1 MAMNDPKIDRQR
13 EHQAN
18 ERTFLAWLRTSIAL
32 IGFGFALA
40 RFGLFLTQLNLSLT
54 QRNAPLHPLFNSQN
68 LGLSL
73 VVLGIVTI
81 ALAAW
86 RYNQVFW
93 QIERG
98 DYRPDRSL
106 VWVMTGAVIL
116 LGGLSIPLILWR
128 DREPTPAPQKS
139 LNRQTLRN
147 LNENSRTRSA
157 AKRSHTKTFLLFLAR
172 HQNSSR

>member
-1 MAMNDPKIDRQR
+1 MPSNYFPSSARCRSAPEAVDYTVCYVNIAMKEPKIDRQR

-54 QRNAPLHPLFNSQN
+54 QQNTPPHPLFNSQN

-106 VWVMTGAVIL
+106 VWIMTGAVIL
-116 LGGLSIPLILWR
+116 LGGLSIPLIMWR
-128 DREPTPAPQKS
+128 DRELPQKPIPQK
-139 LNRQTLRN
+139 LLQPRMTRRQ
-147 LNENSRTRSA
+147 
-157 AKRSHTKTFLLFLAR
+157 
-172 HQNSSR
+172 

>member
-1 MAMNDPKIDRQR
+1 MKDPKIDRQR

-32 IGFGFALA
+32 ISFGFVLA
-40 RFGLFLTQLNLSLT
+40 RFGLFLTQLNLSLSRQNT
-54 QRNAPLHPLFNSQN
+54 PLHPIFNSQN

-73 VVLGIVTI
+73 VILGIVTI

-98 DYRPDRSL
+98 DYRPNRSL

-116 LGGLSIPLILWR
+116 LGGLSIPLIVGH
-128 DREPTPAPQKS
+128 DREPMPNSTPQKL
-139 LNRQTLRN
+139 LNRQTLQN
-147 LNENSRTRSA
+147 LIKD
-157 AKRSHTKTFLLFLAR
+157 KRSRIKTALLSVAR
-172 HQNSSR
+172 HQNSLR